1 MVEKLL
7 EQLKKFYFWSY
18 LYLLLLLI
26 FVVVEFS
33 VKILVK
39 IQITKASDLQV
50 WNFYGR
56 FDGSFRSLHTAALKM
71 RKMGLNCKSIHF
83 VWIVWHF
90 CCHMGFKSSDGGFEI
105 IKYRTYILI
114 SEGLNC
120 AHKIDTCVPSASWT
134 VCANIL

>member
-50 WNFYGR
+50 LNFYSW
-56 FDGSFRSLHTAALKM
+56 FDGSFRSLYTA
-71 RKMGLNCKSIHF
+71 S
-83 VWIVWHF
+83 
-90 CCHMGFKSSDGGFEI
+90 
-105 IKYRTYILI
+105 
-114 SEGLNC
+114 
-120 AHKIDTCVPSASWT
+120 
-134 VCANIL
+134 